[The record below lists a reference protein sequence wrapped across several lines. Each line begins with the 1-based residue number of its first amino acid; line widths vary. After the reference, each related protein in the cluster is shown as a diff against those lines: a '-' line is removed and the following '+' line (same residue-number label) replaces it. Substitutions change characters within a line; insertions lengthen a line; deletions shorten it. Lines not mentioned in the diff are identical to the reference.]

1 MADVV
6 VTKQVLEDAATDL
19 KNINDEFKNMS
30 AMWEGG
36 DIWGH
41 DTVKNAMNEF
51 IDNWWVKR
59 EKLQVQLDD
68 LTKKM
73 EQSRDAWNQAEDD
86 LASSFDDKPQQ

>member
-1 MADVV
+1 MPDVV
-6 VTKQVLEDAATDL
+6 VTKEVLEDAARDL
-19 KNINDEFKNMS
+19 KDINDEFKNMS

-41 DTVKNAMNEF
+41 DTVKKAMDSF

-68 LTKKM
+68 LTKKLDQAK
-73 EQSRDAWNQAEDD
+73 EAWDETEDA
-86 LASSFDDKPQQ
+86 LASSFDEQPK

>member
-1 MADVV
+1 MADVI
-6 VTKQVLEDAATDL
+6 VTKEVLEDAATDL

-41 DTVKNAMNEF
+41 DTVKGAMNSF

-68 LTKKM
+68 LTKKLDQAK
-73 EQSRDAWNQAEDD
+73 EAWNETEDA
-86 LASSFDDKPQQ
+86 LASSFDEQPT

>member
-1 MADVV
+1 MPDVV
-6 VTKQVLEDAATDL
+6 VTKEVLEDAARDL
-19 KNINDEFKNMS
+19 KDINDEFKNMS

-41 DTVKNAMNEF
+41 DTVKKAMDSF

-73 EQSRDAWNQAEDD
+73 DQAKEAWNETEDA
-86 LASSFDDKPQQ
+86 LASSFDEQPK

>member
-1 MADVV
+1 MPDVV
-6 VTKQVLEDAATDL
+6 VTKEVLEDAARDL
-19 KNINDEFKNMS
+19 KDINDEFKNMS

-41 DTVKNAMNEF
+41 DTVKKAMDSF

-68 LTKKM
+68 LTKKLDQAK
-73 EQSRDAWNQAEDD
+73 EAWNETEDA
-86 LASSFDDKPQQ
+86 LASSFDEQPK